1 MIKKKN
7 KIFLCISLDLHYLC
21 TQKYKLDKM
30 KDLKRWLPDVLA
42 VVLFAVLAFAYF
54 FPADTEHRI
63 LYQHDTSAGAGAGQ
77 EIKEYKEQTGELS
90 RWTNS
95 LFGGMP
101 TYVISPSYDSYEPVK
116 AVENAYHLWLPD
128 YVWHLFASML
138 GFFILLRAFN
148 FKTYLATLGSILW
161 AFSTYFLIIIAAGH
175 MWKVMALAY
184 LPPMIA
190 GIVLAYRGKYLWGL
204 LVTAIFTALELHA
217 NHVQMTYYYGFIILF
232 MIIAYLIEAVREKKL
247 KGWLTATGVCI
258 VGGLLGVLVNF
269 SNLYHTWE
277 YSKATMRGGSELKTD
292 AQADNATDGGL
303 ERSYITQYSYGKGE
317 TWSLLIP
324 NVKGGASMRADAE
337 QGTAFCSLSESSAA
351 KAKANETIS
360 LPDGRSIAAS
370 DVLQGL
376 PQYWDEGG
384 TMGPVYVGAL
394 VILLF
399 VLSLFVVRGPMK
411 WALLAVTV
419 ISILLAWGRNYQ
431 AFTDFF
437 IDHVPMYAKFRTV
450 ESILVIAEFTI
461 PLMAMMGLK
470 RIIDE
475 PELLRKRINVTTLI
489 ACISAFFILMSISS
503 GIGIELFMGLL
514 ALLIVMVN
522 STMNYFGKKSP
533 LAVFDKK
540 ELPLTP
546 LTTSFALVGGALLL
560 FALVPSFFFNF
571 SKPDDPEWVTQI
583 SGIKSLVTDVRVSI
597 FTADCWRSLAIVA
610 IGAVV
615 LWLYM
620 TKKLKALPA
629 IAIIAVVCLFD
640 LWQVNKNYLND
651 GMFRSDSIKEETHA
665 KTPLDDYLLQDK
677 TQDYRVLNMPYD
689 ERQLTTVFN
698 ENQTSY
704 YHKSVGGYHAAK
716 MQRYQDI
723 IDSCIIREMLTVNY
737 YAPQLNY
744 QLDSIDTDL
753 MMPVLNMLNTR
764 YVVVKTPQGLMPMLN
779 SNTCGNAWFVD
790 KVSYVGSAKEELEA
804 LNKTNLRHEAV
815 ADKQFEKVLGQAAE
829 QDSTS
834 VVTLESYKPNHLVYD
849 VESNNGGVLV
859 FSEIYYPSWTATVDG
874 KPVELGRV
882 NYVLRALH
890 IDGGKHKVEL
900 DFHPASIAKTETVAY
915 IAMALIVLLLA
926 GIIFMEWRKN
936 KKSHKNE

>member
-1 MIKKKN
+1 
-7 KIFLCISLDLHYLC
+7 
-21 TQKYKLDKM
+21 M

-101 TYVISPSYDSYEPVK
+101 TYQISPSYDSYEPVK
-116 AVENAYHLWLPD
+116 AAEKVYHLWLPD
-128 YVWHLFASML
+128 YVWHLFAYML

-148 FKTYLATLGSILW
+148 FKTYLAALGSILW

-190 GIVLAYRGKYLWGL
+190 GVVLAYRGKYLWGL
-204 LVTAIFTALELHA
+204 LVTAIFTALEVHA
-217 NHVQMTYYYGFIILF
+217 NHVQMTYYYLFIIFF
-232 MIIAYLIEAVREKKL
+232 MVVAYLVEAIREKRMAQWVK
-247 KGWLTATGVCI
+247 ATGVCLI
-258 VGGLLGVLVNF
+258 GGLLGVLVNI

-277 YSKATMRGGSELKTD
+277 YSKATMRGGSELKANT
-292 AQADNATDGGL
+292 QGEGSTDGGL

-337 QGTAFCSLSESSAA
+337 LGTAFCSLSESSAA
-351 KAKANETIS
+351 KDKADEIVN
-360 LPDGRSIAAS
+360 LPDGQSIQAGQ
-370 DVLQGL
+370 LFEMI
-376 PQYWDEGG
+376 PQYWEEGG

-394 VILLF
+394 VMLLF
-399 VLSLFVVRGPMK
+399 VLSLFVVKGPMK
-411 WALLAVTV
+411 WALLAVT
-419 ISILLAWGRNYQ
+419 IMSILLSWGRNYQ

-461 PLMAMMGLK
+461 PLMAMLGLK

-489 ACISAFFILMSISS
+489 ACLSAFLMMMGISS
-503 GIGIELFMGLL
+503 GIAVTLFMGIL

-522 STMNYFGKKSP
+522 STMNYFGKQSP
-533 LAVFDKK
+533 MAVFDKK

-546 LTTSFALVGGALLL
+546 LTTSFGLVGGALLL
-560 FALVPSFFFNF
+560 FAIAPSAFFSFV
-571 SKPDDPEWVTQI
+571 KPDQPEWVENLSVVQ
-583 SGIKSLVTDVRVSI
+583 DVRKSI
-597 FTADCWRSLAIVA
+597 FTADCWRSLAIVL
-610 IGAVV
+610 IGAVT

-665 KTPLDDYLLQDK
+665 KTPLDDYLLQDN
-677 TQDYRVLNMPYD
+677 TLDYRVLNMPYD
-689 ERQLTTVFN
+689 ERGLSTVFN

-716 MQRYQDI
+716 MQRYQDL
-723 IDSCIIREMLTVNY
+723 IDSCIIREMMAINY
-737 YAPQLNY
+737 YAPQIGY
-744 QLDSIDTDL
+744 QLDSIDSDML
-753 MMPVLNMLNTR
+753 MPVLNMLNTR
-764 YVVVKTPQGLMPMLN
+764 YVVVKTDKGLMPMLN

-790 KVSYVGSAKEELEA
+790 KVNYVATADEELAA
-804 LNKTNLRHEAV
+804 LEQTDLRHEAV
-815 ADKQFEKVLGQAAE
+815 ADKQFEKVIGQAAQ

-834 VVTLESYKPNHLVYD
+834 TVKLESYAPNHLVYN
-849 VESNNGGVLV
+849 VESKTGGVLV
-859 FSEIYYPSWTATVDG
+859 FSEIYYPAWTATVDG
-874 KPVELGRV
+874 KPADIGRV
-882 NYVLRALH
+882 NYVLRAIH

-900 DFHPASIAKTETVAY
+900 DFHPATISTTEIVAY
-915 IAMALIVLLLA
+915 IAMAVIVLLLI
-926 GIIFMEWRKN
+926 GILFLEW
-936 KKSHKNE
+936 KKEQKEQKQK

>member
-1 MIKKKN
+1 
-7 KIFLCISLDLHYLC
+7 
-21 TQKYKLDKM
+21 M
-30 KDLKRWLPDVLA
+30 KDFKRWLPDVLA

-77 EIKEYKEQTGELS
+77 EAKEYLENTGERT

-101 TYVISPSYDSYEPVK
+101 TYQIAPSYSSNTPVTTL
-116 AVENAYHLWLPD
+116 ENAYHLWLPD
-128 YVWHLFASML
+128 YVWHLFAYML

-148 FKTYLATLGSILW
+148 FKTYLAALGSILW

-190 GIVLAYRGKYLWGL
+190 GVVLAYRGKYLWGL
-204 LVTAIFTALELHA
+204 LVTAIFTALEVHA
-217 NHVQMTYYYGFIILF
+217 NHVQMTYYFLFVILF
-232 MIIAYLIEAVREKKL
+232 MVVAYLVEAIRQKRMAQWL
-247 KGWLTATGVCI
+247 KATGVCLI
-258 VGGLLGVLVNF
+258 GGLLGVLVNI

-277 YSKATMRGGSELKTD
+277 YSKATMRGGSELKANT
-292 AQADNATDGGL
+292 QGEGSTDGGL

-351 KAKANETIS
+351 KDKADEIVN
-360 LPDGRSIAAS
+360 LPDGQSIQAGQ
-370 DVLQGL
+370 LFEMI
-376 PQYWDEGG
+376 PQYWEEGG

-394 VILLF
+394 VMLLF
-399 VLSLFVVRGPMK
+399 VLSLFVVKGPMK
-411 WALLAVTV
+411 WALLAVT
-419 ISILLAWGRNYQ
+419 IMSILLSWGRNYQ

-461 PLMAMMGLK
+461 PLMAMLGLK

-489 ACISAFFILMSISS
+489 ACLSAFLMMMGISS
-503 GIGIELFMGLL
+503 GISITLFMGIL

-522 STMNYFGKKSP
+522 STMNYFGKQSP
-533 LAVFDKK
+533 MAVFDKK

-546 LTTSFALVGGALLL
+546 LTTSFGLVGGALLL
-560 FALVPSFFFNF
+560 FAIAPSAFFSFV
-571 SKPDDPEWVTQI
+571 KPDQPEWVENLSVVQ
-583 SGIKSLVTDVRVSI
+583 DVRKSI
-597 FTADCWRSLAIVA
+597 FTADCWRSLAIVL
-610 IGAVV
+610 IGAVT

-665 KTPLDDYLLQDK
+665 KTPLDDYLLQDN
-677 TQDYRVLNMPYD
+677 TLDYRVLNMPYD
-689 ERQLTTVFN
+689 ERGLSTVFN

-716 MQRYQDI
+716 MQRYQDL
-723 IDSCIIREMLTVNY
+723 IDSCIIREMMAINY
-737 YAPQLNY
+737 YAPQIGY
-744 QLDSIDTDL
+744 QLDSIDSDML
-753 MMPVLNMLNTR
+753 MPVLNMLNTR
-764 YVVVKTPQGLMPMLN
+764 YVVVKTDKGLMPMLN

-790 KVSYVGSAKEELEA
+790 KVNYVATADEELAA
-804 LNKTNLRHEAV
+804 LEQTDLRHEAV
-815 ADKQFEKVLGQAAE
+815 ADKQFEKVIGQAAQ

-834 VVTLESYKPNHLVYD
+834 TVKLESYAPNHLVYN
-849 VESNNGGVLV
+849 VESKTGGVLV
-859 FSEIYYPSWTATVDG
+859 FSEIYYPAWTATVDG
-874 KPVELGRV
+874 KPADIGRV
-882 NYVLRALH
+882 NYVLRAIH

-900 DFHPASIAKTETVAY
+900 DFHPATISTTEIVAY
-915 IAMALIVLLLA
+915 IAMAVIVLLLI
-926 GIIFMEWRKN
+926 GILFLEW
-936 KKSHKNE
+936 KKKQKEQKQK